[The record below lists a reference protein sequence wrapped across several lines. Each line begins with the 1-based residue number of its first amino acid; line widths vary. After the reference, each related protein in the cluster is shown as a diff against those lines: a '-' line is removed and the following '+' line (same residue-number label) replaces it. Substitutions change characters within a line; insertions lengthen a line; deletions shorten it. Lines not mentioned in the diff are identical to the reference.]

1 MDQFALLL
9 LAVPAAPCEYILE
22 QVSRL
27 RAVFSYVFV
36 CHARG
41 SVLTL
46 GGAPQDD
53 VSAHE

>member
-1 MDQFALLL
+1 MDQFAL